1 MVVIVALLAASGAM
15 AARPDADALE
25 FYESLRGKMLIAKPS
40 MSDRRF
46 AHAVILIV
54 RHDAEGAYGLVVN
67 QPLGSVELKD
77 KTTDTAADTAADR
90 ATDTRDEA
98 DESAPPAERR
108 SFEMPAFAGGP
119 VAQGRA
125 FVIHSTDYWLD
136 TTIPVARGLAVTA
149 DPRILADIIADEG
162 PEQLLYLVGYTSWAA
177 GQLEDEMRR
186 EDWYITPADA
196 DIVFGPEDAE
206 TKWENALELR

>member
-1 MVVIVALLAASGAM
+1 MVVIVALLAAGGAM
-15 AARPDADALE
+15 AARPGADVLE
-25 FYESLRGKMLIAKPS
+25 FHESLRGKMLIAKPS
-40 MSDRRF
+40 MADRRF

-67 QPLGSVELKD
+67 RPLGSVELTD
-77 KTTDTAADTAADR
+77 KTADKTVDK
-90 ATDTRDEA
+90 TVDTRDEA
-98 DESAPPAERR
+98 DESVPPAEGR
-108 SFEMPAFAGGP
+108 FIEMPAFAGGP
-119 VAQGRA
+119 VAQSRA
-125 FVIHSTDYWLD
+125 FVIHSTDYRLD

-149 DPRILADIIADEG
+149 DPRILADIVADEG

-186 EDWYITPADA
+186 EDWYTTPADA